1 MRKKAVSQSVQS
13 SKKDIEV
20 SSPAGRL
27 RRSVQRSGGNQ
38 FVSDKTGI
46 PLSTLNSYISGRSS
60 MKAEAAAALADAC
73 GVSLEWLVRG
83 ETTDISHREELEIE
97 RSDEDGSTEDAE
109 NIDTNSAYGKYTS
122 EKKKTDEERCERL
135 RKAIRLGGGNTAV
148 SMAIRV
154 SKTTLSTYANGR
166 DMKAGT
172 AVAIAEACGVSL
184 EWLLAG
190 RGEMMQTTAQPASPT
205 GENEL
210 EAISVPFLRSEA
222 SAGKGLVPVE
232 WGNEKNVRIPVDF
245 LRNLLGTIP
254 KDIFFMRVRGDSMQP
269 TINTGDTVIVHHVP
283 GGTLRD
289 GVYAISV
296 NGMAMV
302 KRLGLKNPS
311 TYSVISDNPFYERF
325 DVPAERVCWG
335 TAMPDAEVR
344 VIGRVIGQFHL
355 DPDALMPE

>member
-1 MRKKAVSQSVQS
+1 MSQ
-13 SKKDIEV
+13 E
-20 SSPAGRL
+20 
-27 RRSVQRSGGNQ
+27 
-38 FVSDKTGI
+38 T
-46 PLSTLNSYISGRSS
+46 ISAHDRHV
-60 MKAEAAAALADAC
+60 L
-73 GVSLEWLVRG
+73 
-83 ETTDISHREELEIE
+83 
-97 RSDEDGSTEDAE
+97 
-109 NIDTNSAYGKYTS
+109 
-122 EKKKTDEERCERL
+122 EKKKSDKERCERL
-135 RKAIRLGGGNTAV
+135 REAIRIGGGNTAV
-148 SMAIRV
+148 SMAIKI

-190 RGEMMQTTAQPASPT
+190 RGEMSRGVIQSTTSQDKESDF
-205 GENEL
+205 

-232 WGNEKNVRIPVDF
+232 WGNEKNVRIPVEF

-254 KDIFFMRVRGDSMQP
+254 KNIFFMRVRGDSMQP
-269 TINTGDTVIVHHVP
+269 TIHTGDTVIVHHIP
-283 GGTLRD
+283 SGTLRD

-325 DVPAERVCWG
+325 DVPAEKVCWG
-335 TAMPDAEVR
+335 TARPDAEVR